1 MYGYYFRVIIRHIYD
16 NEKLTQMTRHLPS
29 LNALRAFESA
39 ARHLSFTRAADELY
53 VTQAAISHQVKSLEE
68 QIGLQLFLRRNRH
81 LILTDAG
88 QTLLPDLMAAFDA
101 MDTALAR
108 VKRRDQA
115 GILTIATLDS
125 LAATWLMPRLAL
137 FRRDNPDID
146 IRLAT
151 SDLIV
156 DYNRNGIDI
165 GIRYGGGNWPGLR
178 AEELMGDR
186 IFPVCSPELM
196 VRGSG
201 LKTPGDLRHFP
212 LIHDD
217 MPEDWKMWLNA
228 AGLKDIDPTRGTGYT
243 HSNLVIQAA
252 INGEG
257 VALGRGLLVADSIDA
272 GKLVAPF
279 DLALITQYRYY
290 VASTE
295 TNYDRPKV
303 RVFREWLMREA
314 KKTSSKLSKVQRLQ
328 ENKT

>member
-1 MYGYYFRVIIRHIYD
+1 MQRR
-16 NEKLTQMTRHLPS
+16 LPS

-39 ARHLSFTRAADELY
+39 ARHLSFTRAADELH
-53 VTQAAISHQVKSLEE
+53 VTQAAVSHQVKALEE
-68 QIGLQLFLRRNRH
+68 QIGILLFLRRNRQ

-88 QTLLPDLMAAFDA
+88 QTLLPDLIAAFDA
-101 MDTALAR
+101 MDRALAR

-115 GILTIATLDS
+115 GILTIATMDS
-125 LAATWLMPRLAL
+125 LAAAWLMPRLGR
-137 FRRDNPDID
+137 FREENPDID

-151 SDLIV
+151 SDLPA
-156 DYNRNGIDI
+156 DYDRDGIDI
-165 GIRYGGGNWPGLR
+165 GIRYGMGTWPGLR
-178 AEELMGDR
+178 AEELMGDQ
-186 IFPVCSPELM
+186 IFPVCAPELLS
-196 VRGSG
+196 RGAG
-201 LKTPGDLRHFP
+201 LKTPSDLRHFP

-228 AGLKDIDPTRGTGYT
+228 AGLKDIDPTRGTGFT

-279 DLALITQYRYY
+279 DLALTAQYRYY
-290 VASTE
+290 VAATE

-303 RVFREWLMREA
+303 RVFRDWLMREA
-314 KKTSSKLSKVQRLQ
+314 QKTTTKLTRAQRAGESKA
-328 ENKT
+328 